1 MTMTAAA
8 GEMDESA
15 GCTPKVPGGIC
26 GGVVSE
32 MGRRMT
38 ANRGRFEW
46 IVPAIAA
53 DLCEK

>member
-1 MTMTAAA
+1 MYPEGAW
-8 GEMDESA
+8 
-15 GCTPKVPGGIC
+15 GIC

-32 MGRRMT
+32 MGRMT

-53 DLCEK
+53 DPCEK

>member
-1 MTMTAAA
+1 MTAAA